1 MDRKEGRKEGAR
13 VGIRVA
19 HPGVMK
25 RNDKEWNNDDSAVC
39 NLLLQVLGVWW
50 CPPSPG
56 MTGRSVVA
64 SLTLLSLGASNN

>member
-1 MDRKEGRKEGAR
+1 MDRKEGRGEG
-13 VGIRVA
+13 GNQGGP
-19 HPGVMK
+19 PGVMK
-25 RNDKEWNNDDSAVC
+25 RNDKEWNNEASAVC

-56 MTGRSVVA
+56 MTGRSAVA